1 MQTPFKNYVWYFR
14 IGYNPSMAWAVGT
27 SVDEARKIIIAQLKA
42 VQPSKWDEKN
52 KKFEEK
58 DEDPSFILFQG
69 GFTSIFQ
76 DKKLDQRIL
85 DALKEDPDVIL
96 PALPIAGFSIAL
108 DG

>member
-1 MQTPFKNYVWYFR
+1 
-14 IGYNPSMAWAVGT
+14 MAWAVGT

-69 GFTSIFQ
+69 GFTSIFENNEKQ
-76 DKKLDQRIL
+76 VLDQRIL